1 VASDE
6 ETVAWAL
13 ASLLTSCEGGAAEIS
28 TRLLRLRTGFSGQRL
43 ESALA
48 RIREVVDHRGRAWR
62 VLGFALRKEH
72 HPARVVLVRSDR
84 SDAAD
89 YLKRYYRSRLRLL
102 HE

>member
-1 VASDE
+1 MTSDE
-6 ETVAWAL
+6 EFVAQVL
-13 ASLLTSCEGGAAEIS
+13 ANLLTGCEGGAAEIS

-43 ESALA
+43 VSALG

-62 VLGFALRKEH
+62 VLGLALRKEH

-84 SDAAD
+84 PDAAD
-89 YLKRYYRSRLRLL
+89 YLKRYYRSRLRPL